1 MNPDANYRAE
11 AQNKFEILL
20 DWLNPGFR
28 LNGESTTAVCT
39 AVPHINMDM
48 NMDIKIDISAKI

>member
-20 DWLNPGFR
+20 DWINLG
-28 LNGESTTAVCT
+28 LILIGEST
-39 AVPHINMDM
+39 
-48 NMDIKIDISAKI
+48 